1 MASKIK
7 IKILTALMIMTCTET
22 HGKSTEPSWH
32 GNVMSYKDLLDN
44 IMMVLGVNGYG
55 FTNTSPVKDTEH
67 EELHDDTSPANT
79 PPANTPPPP
88 INTLPIANLIGI
100 PSSAG
105 EYPTIMGGIQG
116 AQGTQS
122 TQSIQELIIGGLPW
136 NEVVLPA
143 GTKNVAE
150 AILAVN
156 ANIAQTNA
164 TLGSQET
171 IIGEFPWNEPALPAG
186 TKNVEEG
193 ISDLNANINQ
203 TNNILNGKPAI
214 PDSGSV
220 LGTPAVPGLVQAV
233 NTTSALLSDPTN
245 GLEAINTGV
254 VDANINIGKA
264 VAVSES
270 GGKTLFANQAEIA
283 ANSNTTNTT
292 LGNKTYGLEAISSAV
307 NTTNSRIGKAVAVV
321 EGGVPTLFQNQ
332 VGIVKDITNDITVG
346 NDEITNSI
354 VVAQNAITGAEMG
367 TALGSLGKTGQS
379 IAGSTAETAKNI
391 TASQNTVT
399 GSSIETEL
407 GSLGATGQSIA
418 MSTAATGDN
427 ITAGTAATGDNIA
440 TLQNVVTG
448 SPIAT
453 PLGSLGG
460 MGQSIADLT
469 AATAA
474 DITAAQNTVT
484 GSPSTTL
491 LGSLDGMGQS
501 IAGSTAVTK
510 SNITASQNTMTGSPS
525 TTLLGS
531 LDGMGQSIAMS
542 TAATANNTESALML
556 VQSAI
561 TGAEPRTALGSLGT
575 TGQSVSGSTIA
586 TAGTLATAQNNLQG
600 DNPGATLS
608 AIVTSIGDPTKATA
622 PGTSGATIQ
631 GTQTAMASAGAVA
644 AKKVDASLTKIEKN
658 TEKTARNIA
667 SIKKGGSTSGNPKGP
682 VKNSTSVA
690 KSKPKTSGKK

>member
-1 MASKIK
+1 MNTSEMASKIK
-7 IKILTALMIMTCTET
+7 IKILTLLMIMVCTET
-22 HGKSTEPSWH
+22 HGGANEWTDPSTVGMLNQEFLVNFMIALGIDASEWGRTNVPSRPTYTMPLAYAI
-32 GNVMSYKDLLDN
+32 GNGAMTYAFPSSGTTGN
-44 IMMVLGVNGYG
+44 
-55 FTNTSPVKDTEH
+55 NTT
-67 EELHDDTSPANT
+67 TSFQQNT
-79 PPANTPPPP
+79 P
-88 INTLPIANLIGI
+88 
-100 PSSAG
+100 
-105 EYPTIMGGIQG
+105 GGI
-116 AQGTQS
+116 
-122 TQSIQELIIGGLPW
+122 LGLL
-136 NEVVLPA
+136 N
-143 GTKNVAE
+143 NV
-150 AILAVN
+150 
-156 ANIAQTNA
+156 QR
-164 TLGSQET
+164 TLGSV
-171 IIGEFPWNEPALPAG
+171 PP
-186 TKNVEEG
+186 
-193 ISDLNANINQ
+193 
-203 TNNILNGKPAI
+203 PAI
-214 PDSGSV
+214 PAALATPTTPGTKPKASPTIAYNLDAANTSINKNNLA
-220 LGTPAVPGLVQAV
+220 LGDASSGLVQSV
-233 NTTSALLSDPTN
+233 NTTNSLLTDN
-245 GLEAINTGV
+245 NYGLSAINTGV
-254 VDANINIGKA
+254 VKANNNIGTP
-264 VAVSES
+264 VAVSGS
-270 GGKTLFANQAEIA
+270 AGPTLFQNQAEIA
-283 ANSNTTNTT
+283 ANSSTTNTT
-292 LGNKTYGLEAISSAV
+292 LGNGTYGLEAINSAV
-307 NTTNSRIGKAVAVV
+307 NTTNNRIGKAVAVS
-321 EGGVPTLFQNQ
+321 GSAGPTLFQNQ
-332 VGIVKDITNDITVG
+332 VGIVKDITSTFTADNDDIAS
-346 NDEITNSI
+346 SI
-354 VVAQNAITGAEMG
+354 VLAQNAITGAETG
-367 TALGSLGKTGQS
+367 TALGSLGTLGQS
-379 IAGSTAETAKNI
+379 IAGSTAVTKSNI

-474 DITAAQNTVT
+474 DITAAQNTMT

-600 DNPGATLS
+600 PSGATLS
-608 AIVTSIGDPTKATA
+608 AIVTSIGDPTVATA

-644 AKKVDASLTKIEKN
+644 AKKVGASLTKIEKN

-682 VKNSTSVA
+682 VNKGTSVA
-690 KSKPKTSGKK
+690 NNKTIKRK

>member
-1 MASKIK
+1 MNN
-7 IKILTALMIMTCTET
+7 KILTALMIMACAEI
-22 HGKSTEPSWH
+22 HGGVNEWTNP
-32 GNVMSYKDLLDN
+32 DN
-44 IMMVLGVNGYG
+44 IIPMLNQQFLVNFMIALGIDGSEWGRTNVPSRPTYLMPLATGIGNGATTTEDFENSILASLNNVQTTLG
-55 FTNTSPVKDTEH
+55 SVPPPAIPATLTTSKTQG
-67 EELHDDTSPANT
+67 SPAV
-79 PPANTPPPP
+79 
-88 INTLPIANLIGI
+88 
-100 PSSAG
+100 PS
-105 EYPTIMGGIQG
+105 PTI
-116 AQGTQS
+116 AYKLT
-122 TQSIQELIIGGLPW
+122 T
-136 NEVVLPA
+136 A
-143 GTKNVAE
+143 
-150 AILAVN
+150 N
-156 ANIAQTNA
+156 ANIDKTNA
-164 TLGSQET
+164 TLGDAS
-171 IIGEFPWNEPALPAG
+171 
-186 TKNVEEG
+186 
-193 ISDLNANINQ
+193 S
-203 TNNILNGKPAI
+203 
-214 PDSGSV
+214 
-220 LGTPAVPGLVQAV
+220 GLVQAV

-254 VDANINIGKA
+254 VDANNNIGTPVA
-264 VAVSES
+264 VAGS
-270 GGKTLFANQAEIA
+270 GGPTLFDNQVVIGNNA
-283 ANSNTTNTT
+283 NTTNTT
-292 LGNKTYGLEAISSAV
+292 LDNGTYGLEAINSAV
-307 NTTNSRIGKAVAVV
+307 TATKNRIGTAVAVS
-321 EGGVPTLFQNQ
+321 GSKGPTLFQNQ
-332 VGIVKDITNDITVG
+332 GGIVKDITSAFTAD

-354 VVAQNAITGAEMG
+354 VVAQNAITGAETG
-367 TALGSLGKTGQS
+367 TALGSLGTLGQS

-399 GSSIETEL
+399 GSSIKTEL

-474 DITAAQNTVT
+474 DITAAQNTMT

-531 LDGMGQSIAMS
+531 LGATGQSIAMS